1 MIRCQY
7 VPTDEPE
14 VLPSGLLAAVAF
26 DEFCTGGVGILGI
39 SSGLRVLA
47 GSYSKEHIVSAGAVQ
62 QGQAEGLFWSEDG
75 EHLIAALWVNEADR
89 AANVEVVALELYRA
103 LFQVMAEKGFSHL
116 IRVWNYFA
124 DINGEAQ
131 GLERYRQFCVGR
143 HQAFEQAGLT
153 EGDYPSACALGH
165 RGGDVLVYAL
175 ASKQRPLHFENP
187 KQQAAYH
194 YPEQY
199 GPRSPSF
206 ARATLLGDT
215 LYVSGTASVVGHET
229 AHVNN
234 VTAQAHTTLANLVE
248 LIAHI
253 AGKQGLD
260 ASQWQADI
268 LKVYIRN
275 TEDVV
280 EIQSIVSQAYPG
292 VPCVFLAADVCRSDL
307 LLEIDGIWKLK
318 Q

>member
-7 VPTDEPE
+7 VPMGEPE
-14 VLPSGLLAAVAF
+14 ALPYGLLATVAF
-26 DEFCTGGVGILGI
+26 DEICAGGVGSLGI

-47 GSYSKEHIVSAGAVQ
+47 GAYAKEHIVSVGAVQ
-62 QGQAEGLFWSEDG
+62 QGHKDGLFWSEDG
-75 EHLIAALWVNEADR
+75 EHLMVALWVSEADR
-89 AANVEVVALELYRA
+89 AANLEVVALELYRT
-103 LFQVMAEKGFSHL
+103 LFQVMADKGFVYL
-116 IRVWNYFA
+116 VRVWNYFA

-131 GLERYRQFCVGR
+131 GLERYRQFCLGR

-206 ARATLLGDT
+206 ARATLLGET

-229 AHVNN
+229 VHANDVM
-234 VTAQAHTTLANLVE
+234 AQTHTTLANLVE

-253 AGKQGLD
+253 SGKQGVD
-260 ASQWQADI
+260 VDQWQADI

-275 TEDVV
+275 AEDVV
-280 EIQSIVSQAYPG
+280 AIQLIVRQAYPD

-318 Q
+318 R